1 MFVTILALT
10 AWRLTSS
17 SSWGAAVWTF
27 AVRDMIFSD
36 PHTMLCCWCVGSLHV
51 FHPPWLASSFV
62 VQKHNIGVVGREAE
76 KMLLMT
82 KYRCGWR
89 TEVCIHDEKRL
100 IVNILRGM
108 ISFVCFCLQSCS
120 WSVPWRWCVFRRI
133 ACFCSIW
140 PGPAKHVKC
149 LQQEMLEGREKIS
162 PHSTE
167 NAYTQICKVRHS
179 KGKDKRTCMYV
190 LCMFVNLNVWISEPR
205 IFLWDI
211 TRLLVVVF
219 LFWVHKDLS
228 RLRGCSYHS
237 KKLWMGR
244 TLRRSSQGM
253 NWCKGWQNFPKF
265 RLVILHK
272 QLSIAFLTLIV
283 FLTNRDSWN
292 RIIEYGI

>member
-1 MFVTILALT
+1 MWLEDGGLHPWRKKIDCKHPERNDQFCLLLSSIVLLISALT
-10 AWRLTSS
+10 VMCIQENCLFLLDMAGTSEACEVS
-17 SSWGAAVWTF
+17 STRNA
-27 AVRDMIFSD
+27 
-36 PHTMLCCWCVGSLHV
+36 
-51 FHPPWLASSFV
+51 
-62 VQKHNIGVVGREAE
+62 
-76 KMLLMT
+76 
-82 KYRCGWR
+82 
-89 TEVCIHDEKRL
+89 
-100 IVNILRGM
+100 RG
-108 ISFVCFCLQSCS
+108 
-120 WSVPWRWCVFRRI
+120 
-133 ACFCSIW
+133 
-140 PGPAKHVKC
+140 
-149 LQQEMLEGREKIS
+149 GREKIS

-167 NAYTQICKVRHS
+167 NAYTRICIVS
-179 KGKDKRTCMYV
+179 KGKAKRTMCE
-190 LCMFVNLNVWISEPR
+190 WISEPR

-272 QLSIAFLTLIV
+272 QLSTVFLTLIV
-283 FLTNRDSWN
+283 FSTNRDSWN

>member
-1 MFVTILALT
+1 M
-10 AWRLTSS
+10 
-17 SSWGAAVWTF
+17 
-27 AVRDMIFSD
+27 
-36 PHTMLCCWCVGSLHV
+36 CCWCVGSLHV

-149 LQQEMLEGREKIS
+149 LQQEMLEGGERK
-162 PHSTE
+162 
-167 NAYTQICKVRHS
+167 YL
-179 KGKDKRTCMYV
+179 RTAQRMHIHEFAKLDIAKAKTRGRTWMCE
-190 LCMFVNLNVWISEPR
+190 WISEQR
-205 IFLWDI
+205 IF
-211 TRLLVVVF
+211 
-219 LFWVHKDLS
+219 
-228 RLRGCSYHS
+228 
-237 KKLWMGR
+237 
-244 TLRRSSQGM
+244 
-253 NWCKGWQNFPKF
+253 
-265 RLVILHK
+265 
-272 QLSIAFLTLIV
+272 
-283 FLTNRDSWN
+283 
-292 RIIEYGI
+292 

>member
-1 MFVTILALT
+1 
-10 AWRLTSS
+10 
-17 SSWGAAVWTF
+17 
-27 AVRDMIFSD
+27 
-36 PHTMLCCWCVGSLHV
+36 
-51 FHPPWLASSFV
+51 
-62 VQKHNIGVVGREAE
+62 
-76 KMLLMT
+76 MLLMCWVIT
-82 KYRCGWR
+82 CLSSTMTWLFFCGAEAQYWGGGAWGR
-89 TEVCIHDEKRL
+89 KDAFNDEIPKWLEVCIHDEKRL
-100 IVNILRGM
+100 IVNNLRGRN
-108 ISFVCFCLQSCS
+108 SFVCFCLQSCS

-149 LQQEMLEGREKIS
+149 LQQEMLEGGEKIS

-167 NAYTQICKVRHS
+167 NAYIRICKVRHLARANTRR
-179 KGKDKRTCMYV
+179 RTWICE
-190 LCMFVNLNVWISEPR
+190 WISEPR

-244 TLRRSSQGM
+244 TLRRSSQGI
-253 NWCKGWQNFPKF
+253 NLCKGWQNFPKF

-272 QLSIAFLTLIV
+272 QLSIVFLTLII

-292 RIIEYGI
+292 RIIRYWI